1 MKSFSLRDVLLVVFN
16 LLPLALV
23 IDGYWR
29 PFDVLA
35 FYWLE
40 LIAAGFFCTLGSVL
54 STAYNL
60 SNKKIAATIS
70 LMLQSVFFP
79 VHFGFFIVMLCF
91 AVGSFLPEDTPTR
104 LLTDPFIPMIVVI
117 ENMPFF
123 EMLPIVMAWQCF
135 NFITQFLI
143 TGRYKD
149 DSPGYIASAYASL
162 FILFTSA
169 FFGILIG
176 MATDSR
182 LWGAIILVALKTLAA
197 YMVLHIKRAETP
209 VGPAETS

>member
-1 MKSFSLRDVLLVVFN
+1 MKSFLLRDVLLIVFN

-29 PFDVLA
+29 PFDVMA

-40 LIAAGFFCTLGSVL
+40 LIAVGFFCTLGSIL
-54 STAYNL
+54 SAIYNL
-60 SNKKIAATIS
+60 GHKNFAAGLS
-70 LMLQSVFFP
+70 LIMQSVFFP

-91 AVGSFLPEDTPTR
+91 PIGSFLPEGTPTR
-104 LLTDPFIPMIVVI
+104 MLTDPFIPMIVVI

-143 TGRYKD
+143 TGRYKN
-149 DSPGYIASAYASL
+149 DSPGYIGAAYASL
-162 FILFTSA
+162 FILFASA
-169 FFGILIG
+169 FFGVLIG
-176 MATDSR
+176 MATDNR
-182 LWGAIILVALKTLAA
+182 LWGVIILVVLKTLAA
-197 YMVLHIKRAETP
+197 YAALHMKRVEKDAEQAQAT
-209 VGPAETS
+209 